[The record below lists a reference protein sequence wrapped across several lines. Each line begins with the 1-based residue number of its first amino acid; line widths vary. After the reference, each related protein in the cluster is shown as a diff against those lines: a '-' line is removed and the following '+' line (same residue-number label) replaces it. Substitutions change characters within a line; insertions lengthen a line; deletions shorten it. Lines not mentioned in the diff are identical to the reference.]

1 MHIMTAAAIWFGMWM
16 QPPAK
21 TPEEL
26 AAMAEKTNRERGQA
40 NLDRQAA
47 AALAKA
53 K

>member
-1 MHIMTAAAIWFGMWM
+1 MHLMTAAVIWLGMWM

-26 AAMAEKTNRERGQA
+26 AAMAAKTNRERAQA

-47 AALAKA
+47 AALAEA